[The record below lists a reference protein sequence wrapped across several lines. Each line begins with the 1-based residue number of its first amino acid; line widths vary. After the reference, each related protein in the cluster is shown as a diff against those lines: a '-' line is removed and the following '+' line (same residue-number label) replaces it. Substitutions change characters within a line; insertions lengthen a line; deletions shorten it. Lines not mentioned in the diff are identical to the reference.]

1 MLWTKV
7 ACFFFLKA
15 NKQAKNSTVLSF
27 DQVLILCFIFYVEV
41 TQSSAKHSEREYTR
55 NRAKG
60 ARNCLPLSN
69 TVCPAGSNY
78 LFDVVY
84 VVFVSVN
91 GFHG

>member
-1 MLWTKV
+1 MV
-7 ACFFFLKA
+7 FFLKKQT
-15 NKQAKNSTVLSF
+15 NKQKNSTVLSF

-41 TQSSAKHSEREYTR
+41 TQSSAEHISANSETEYTR

-78 LFDVVY
+78 LLDVVY